1 MELLPGAIK
10 DFYDQENDT
19 LNFKS
24 TTRLLSDYG
33 NLRVNVSGAKRF
45 PLILEVLDDKGTVLY
60 SKSSTS
66 ETSFVF
72 ETIEPKIYTLRVIY
86 DDNGNETWDT
96 GEYLTKKQAEE
107 IIYFDK
113 KIDVRAN
120 WDVEQEF
127 GLD

>member
-1 MELLPGAIK
+1 M
-10 DFYDQENDT
+10 
-19 LNFKS
+19 
-24 TTRLLSDYG
+24 
-33 NLRVNVSGAKRF
+33 NVSGAKRF

-86 DDNGNETWDT
+86 DDNGNEMWDT
-96 GEYLTKKQAEE
+96 GAYLAKKQAEE

-113 KIDVRAN
+113 KTDVRAN